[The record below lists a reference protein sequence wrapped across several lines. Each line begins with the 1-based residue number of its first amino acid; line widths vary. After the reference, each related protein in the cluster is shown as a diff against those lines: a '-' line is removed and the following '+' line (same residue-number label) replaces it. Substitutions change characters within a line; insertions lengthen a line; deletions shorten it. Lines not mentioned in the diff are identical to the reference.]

1 MQPDDGLPALIDFD
15 SLRGSMGQYEN
26 LLLRLLALFL
36 EQAPVWSREIDE
48 AFASGEPNRVRQVCH
63 KIKGGAGTIH
73 AERIIVTAT
82 ELGRQIA
89 EHGLAGTEPLRLRL
103 LAAIEETAVFVRDS
117 GYLTP

>member
-1 MQPDDGLPALIDFD
+1 MQPDHGLPALIDFD

-73 AERIIVTAT
+73 AERIIVSAT

-103 LAAIEETAVFVRDS
+103 LAAIEETAAFVRDS
-117 GYLTP
+117 GCLTP

>member
-1 MQPDDGLPALIDFD
+1 MQPDHGLPALIDFD

-73 AERIIVTAT
+73 AERIIVSAT

-103 LAAIEETAVFVRDS
+103 LAANEETAVFVRDS